1 MKTKSTPTDVE
12 TTPVLKPKEAALPVR
27 SALKRIRAAY
37 DITQGRMCELLGYQ
51 HTYLSKIE
59 NGKSPLTLE
68 FVTRI
73 ASQFEGCDPE
83 VWKLAEYLA
92 ESERRAMKDA
102 VRRAIAQRAGAK
114 EPVSEGPPS

>member
-1 MKTKSTPTDVE
+1 MKTNPTDVQ
-12 TTPVLKPKEAALPVR
+12 TTRVPTAKEAVLPVR

-73 ASQFEGCDPE
+73 ASQFGGCDPE

-92 ESERRAMKDA
+92 ESEKRAMKDA
-102 VRRAIAQRAGAK
+102 VRRAIAQRTGAK
-114 EPVSEGPPS
+114 EPASEGPPS